1 MDAPKLQ
8 GRIIAGIILIL
19 VGAFFFLD
27 NYDLIY
33 IPSEFIR
40 WQYFMIIVGL
50 LFLGLAQNKT
60 AGFILVAIGL
70 FGLYPGIW
78 PLIFVLIG
86 VKIIWGRRISG
97 FRMRH
102 SSDIPDTNESNYIDQ
117 INLFGG
123 GKKFLTTDQ
132 FKGGSIISIFGG
144 SEVNMQNCQL
154 ASGNNTLEVT
164 SIFGGSTL
172 IIPSDWQ
179 IEVDVLPLFGGF
191 SDKRIKDP
199 NAKFIGDKK
208 LIIKGV
214 ALFGGGEIKTS
225 F

>member
-1 MDAPKLQ
+1 MNTPKLH

-19 VGAFFFLD
+19 IGAFFFLD

-33 IPSEFIR
+33 IPSHFIR
-40 WQYFMIIVGL
+40 WQYLLIIVGL
-50 LFLGLAQNKT
+50 LYLGLAHNKT
-60 AGFILVAIGL
+60 AGIILVAIGV
-70 FGLYPGIW
+70 FGLYPGLW

-86 VKIIWGRRISG
+86 VKIIWGRRLSVL
-97 FRMRH
+97 RMRH
-102 SSDIPDTNESNYIDQ
+102 PLNDIDANESNYIDQ

-154 ASGNNTLEVT
+154 AEGVNTLEVT

-172 IIPSDWQ
+172 IMPADWN

-191 SDKRIKDP
+191 SDNRIKDP
-199 NAKFIGDKK
+199 NAKFINDKK

-225 F
+225 Y